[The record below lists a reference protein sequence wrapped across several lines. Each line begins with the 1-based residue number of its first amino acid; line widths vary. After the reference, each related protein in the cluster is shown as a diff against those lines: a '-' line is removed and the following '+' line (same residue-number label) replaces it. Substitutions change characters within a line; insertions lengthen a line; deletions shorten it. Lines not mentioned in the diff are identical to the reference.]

1 MGSHDL
7 EGTQRDVGSGV
18 AAELAAAGFDGAREI
33 GRGGFGVVYRC
44 VEHSLDRAVAVKV
57 LDSEV
62 TEQDRARFLREQRA
76 LGRFS
81 AHPHVVQVLRADVTT
96 TGKPYLVM
104 PFHAQGSLQSRVR
117 VKGPLP
123 WQEVLSVGVKIAGA
137 LAAAHTRGIV
147 HRDVNPAN
155 ILMTDYGEP
164 QLADFGIARV
174 GGGFQTAAGL
184 VAGTPAFTA
193 PEVLR
198 GGEPTVA
205 ADIYSLGATLFCLL
219 TGHAAFERRRGESV
233 VAQFVRVTT
242 EPVPDLRRGGVPA
255 LLCVAVE
262 SAMAGDPAQRPA
274 TAREFGDRLRNIEF
288 SSGVAVN
295 SMVLAASDVTG
306 GCEIGVEPAP
316 TPAPPLSVQTAL
328 VTPSTRYR
336 PPEPSRQPVAR
347 RRLLDILRRGRS
359 QRLVLIHGPA
369 GFGKSTLAAQWIDS
383 LACDGVRV
391 AWLSVDLDD
400 NNVVWFLSHV
410 IEAIRRA
417 HPAVAT
423 DLAQILEERSSDAAQ
438 HVMATLIDEIH
449 HRGEAV
455 ALVVDDWHRVSSPV
469 TVAAMEFL
477 LDRGCH
483 HLQMI
488 VTSRSRKGLPL
499 SRMLVR
505 DELVEIDA
513 AGLRFDDVETAAFVA
528 GVNDLSLAAEE
539 IAHLRA
545 STEGWAAAVQL
556 ASLSLRGRED
566 PGAYLSQIS
575 GRHYAIG
582 EYLMENV
589 IDTLEPGMLEFV
601 MRTSVPERICG
612 GLAEALAG
620 VTGGQVL
627 LEEVRARDLFL
638 RALDDELRWFRYHA
652 LFADFLRR
660 RLIQQYPGLLE
671 ELHST
676 ACEWFADH
684 AMVTE
689 AVDHAL
695 AANAPDRAMELV
707 DAHAE
712 ALLED
717 SRMATLLGLVA
728 KLPDSLTAQNPK
740 LQVKIAWANIALQ
753 RLDVATTVLD
763 RADAALAEAPADD
776 DQSNETRIESAL
788 ARTCAALV
796 VDQPVRVPESV
807 LVRAREPLRPYM
819 AQAVAMMAMGTALH
833 RFEFDEV
840 YRWHRWFEPYRNRG
854 RGPFAVMY
862 CDCIAG
868 VAASEQLGLASAESY
883 FRTALSLALQT
894 GRQSYSTR
902 LASALLGELLYEKG
916 QFIEAEEL
924 LDIGLAV
931 EGGGVEFL
939 LAAYGTGARL
949 AGVRGDLDTARQR
962 LDEGAAIAAIA
973 PIPRLAAR
981 MVNERIR
988 LGLPIADTDRRDLE
1002 QLAPYTRQPNAASA
1016 ITAEL
1021 AHDSA
1026 IRLLLAERTSVA
1038 AELACRRAEQLVREI
1053 AGQNRPRALLHA
1065 ELLRGCCLSATGHTR
1080 RAAELLAPVLSR
1092 CAEQRLLR
1100 VVVDTGHQLQPVI
1113 ETCYNTTKSD
1123 TPLRHFLR
1131 QIMAEFEQV
1140 PLSCGQAE
1148 NEPSQ

>member
-7 EGTQRDVGSGV
+7 EGTQRDLSFGI
-18 AAELAAAGFDGAREI
+18 AAELAAAGFDDAQEI

-62 TEQDRARFLREQRA
+62 TEDERARFLREQRA

-81 AHPHVVQVLRADVTT
+81 AHPHIVQVLRADVTT
-96 TGKPYLVM
+96 TGKPYLAM
-104 PFHAQGSLQSRVR
+104 PFHAQGSLQSRIR
-117 VKGPLP
+117 AKGPLP

-137 LAAAHTRGIV
+137 LAAAHTGGIV

-164 QLADFGIARV
+164 QLADFGIARI
-174 GGGFQTAAGL
+174 GGAFETAAGL

-205 ADIYSLGATLFCLL
+205 ADNYSLGATLFCLL
-219 TGHAAFERRRGESV
+219 TGHAAFERRQGESV

-242 EPVPDLRRGGVPA
+242 EPVPDLRRSEVPA
-255 LLCVAVE
+255 LLCVAIE
-262 SAMAGDPAQRPA
+262 SAMAGDPAERPA

-288 SSGVAVN
+288 SSGLAVN
-295 SMVLAASDVTG
+295 SMVLPASEVTG
-306 GCEIGVEPAP
+306 GPEIGVEPAP
-316 TPAPPLSVQTAL
+316 TPPPLSVQTAL
-328 VTPSTRYR
+328 ATPLTRYR
-336 PPEPSRQPVAR
+336 PPEPSRQPVQR
-347 RRLLDILRRGRS
+347 RRLLDILRQGEPR
-359 QRLVLIHGPA
+359 RLVLIHGPA
-369 GFGKSTLAAQWIDS
+369 GFGKSTLAAQWVDS
-383 LACDGVRV
+383 LASDGVRV

-410 IEAIRRA
+410 IEAIRRV
-417 HPAVAT
+417 HPEVAA
-423 DLAQILEERSSDAAQ
+423 DLAQILEERSSDATQ
-438 HVMATLIDEIH
+438 YVVATLIDEIH
-449 HRGEAV
+449 NHGETV
-455 ALVVDDWHRVSSPV
+455 ALVVDDWHRVTSPV

-499 SRMLVR
+499 GRMRVR

-539 IAHLRA
+539 IQHLRA

-556 ASLSLRGRED
+556 ASLSLRGRDD
-566 PGAYLSQIS
+566 PGAYISQIS

-589 IDTLEPGMLEFV
+589 IDTLEPNMLEF
-601 MRTSVPERICG
+601 MTRTSVPERISG
-612 GLAEALAG
+612 ELAEALAG
-620 VTGGQVL
+620 VTGGQEL
-627 LEEVRARDLFL
+627 LEEVRQRDLFL
-638 RALDDELRWFRYHA
+638 RAIDDELRWFRYHA

-660 RLIQQYPGLLE
+660 RLVQQHPGLLE

-684 AMVTE
+684 GMVTE

-695 AANAPDRAMELV
+695 AANAPDRAVELV

-712 ALLED
+712 ELLETG
-717 SRMATLLGLVA
+717 RMATLLGLVA
-728 KLPDSLTAQNPK
+728 KLPDSLTVQNPG
-740 LQVKIAWANIALQ
+740 LQVKIAWANTALQ

-763 RADAALAEAPADD
+763 RADAVLAEAPADD
-776 DQSNETRIESAL
+776 DQSNETRVESAL
-788 ARTCAALV
+788 ARTCAAVV

-807 LVRAREPLRPYM
+807 LVLAREPLRPYM
-819 AQAVAMMAMGTALH
+819 AGAIAMMAMGSALH

-840 YRWHRWFEPYRNRG
+840 YRWHRWFEPYRNRV

-862 CDCIAG
+862 CDCVAG
-868 VAASEQLGLASAESY
+868 MAASEQLDLAAAESY

-924 LDIGLAV
+924 LDVGLAV

-949 AGVRGDLDTARQR
+949 AGVRGDLDTARHR
-962 LDEGAAIAAIA
+962 LDEGAAIAAMV
-973 PIPRLAAR
+973 PILRLAAR

-988 LGLPIADTDRRDLE
+988 LLLPIADIDRRALE
-1002 QLAPYTRQPNAASA
+1002 QLAPYTVQPDVASA
-1016 ITAEL
+1016 VASEL
-1021 AHDSA
+1021 AQGSA

-1053 AGQNRPRALLHA
+1053 ARQDRPRALLHA
-1065 ELLRGCCLSATGHTR
+1065 ELLRGCCLSATGQTL

-1092 CAEQRLLR
+1092 CAELRLVR
-1100 VVVDTGHQLQPVI
+1100 PVVDAGHQLQPVI
-1113 ETCYNTTKSD
+1113 ETLYVTTKSE
-1123 TPLRHFLR
+1123 TPPPQFLR
-1131 QIMAEFEQV
+1131 QVSAEFEQV
-1140 PLSCGQAE
+1140 PLSCGRQSE
-1148 NEPSQ
+1148 DEPSQ